1 MAHRFRRFPSLDDE
15 NWADENR
22 EFVAHELEKY
32 KDLFKE
38 EELNSAFR
46 DLIVEYLFLHNLTK
60 DVAEWRDQFLRHL
73 AETIEATESSLGR
86 EDNALDR
93 GKLLILRDILQW
105 F

>member
-1 MAHRFRRFPSLDDE
+1 MAHRFRTFPSLDEE
-15 NWADENR
+15 NWAHENR
-22 EFVAHELEKY
+22 EFVADELEKY
-32 KDLFKE
+32 KDLFRE

-60 DVAEWRDQFLRHL
+60 GVAEWRDQFLRHL
-73 AETIEATESSLGR
+73 AETIETTENSLEH

-93 GKLLILRDILQW
+93 GRLLILRDILQW

>member
-1 MAHRFRRFPSLDDE
+1 MTYLPRKFPSLDEE
-15 NWADENR
+15 NWARENR
-22 EFVAHELEKY
+22 EFVAGELEKY

-46 DLIVEYLFLHNLTK
+46 DLMVEYLFLHSLTK

-73 AETIEATESSLGR
+73 ADMVETTENGLERKDSV
-86 EDNALDR
+86 LDR